1 MYMLTLSRSV
11 SVQFILL
18 FSLVSS
24 GCFYSREISRARRD
38 VDRSMTE
45 VDYGRGLSMTL
56 GPISIRM
63 AKWILRRVD
72 DEDAELASAY
82 LSDVRRVK
90 AGVYKV
96 NGYSDGELSGIPA
109 LRRFERN
116 GWELAVRT
124 RDHDESVL
132 IYYRE
137 RNESVSDMFV
147 VVATNEELVL
157 AKIEGRLNRL
167 LERAIQD
174 YGPLFEPEELD
185 ELSELQF
192 D

>member
-1 MYMLTLSRSV
+1 
-11 SVQFILL
+11 
-18 FSLVSS
+18 
-24 GCFYSREISRARRD
+24 
-38 VDRSMTE
+38 
-45 VDYGRGLSMTL
+45 MTL
-56 GPISIRM
+56 GPVSLRM

-72 DEDAELASAY
+72 DEDAEIASEY

-90 AGVYKV
+90 AGIYKV
-96 NGYSDGELSGIPA
+96 NDYSDDEVSSLPA

-116 GWELAVRT
+116 GWELAVRA
-124 RDHDESVL
+124 RDNDESVL

-137 RNESVSDMFV
+137 RNDAVSDMFL

-174 YGPLFEPEELD
+174 YGPPFELD
-185 ELSELQF
+185 EFEELSELPF
-192 D
+192 E